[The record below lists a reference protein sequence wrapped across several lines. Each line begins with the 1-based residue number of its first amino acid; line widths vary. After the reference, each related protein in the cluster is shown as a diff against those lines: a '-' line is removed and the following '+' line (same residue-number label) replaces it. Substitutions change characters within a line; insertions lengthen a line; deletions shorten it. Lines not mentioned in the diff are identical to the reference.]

1 VSSESVA
8 VVGMGTP
15 TVIPP
20 QSARRMIGGSIW
32 LVEQARPESGINCL
46 SVMQRRFL
54 FVCFACFVFTT
65 TRGVHPIN

>member
-1 VSSESVA
+1 MSSESVA

-46 SVMQRRFL
+46 SVMQ
-54 FVCFACFVFTT
+54 
-65 TRGVHPIN
+65 